1 MPCAYSVMSRASA
14 PAVRHQLCRPAV
26 VELAPVGD
34 VAQSVDVGVAIA
46 MELHAEKVGGKPQAA

>member
-1 MPCAYSVMSRASA
+1 MRVLGYVEG
-14 PAVRHQLCRPAV
+14 VRPGGAHQPCRPAV

-34 VAQSVDVGVAIA
+34 VAERVDVGVTIA